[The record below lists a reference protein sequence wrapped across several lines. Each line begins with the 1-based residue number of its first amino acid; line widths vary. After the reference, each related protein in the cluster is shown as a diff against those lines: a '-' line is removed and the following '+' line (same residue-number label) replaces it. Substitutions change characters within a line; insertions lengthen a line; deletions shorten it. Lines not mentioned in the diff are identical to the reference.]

1 MFFNWPKVWSGSP
14 SPCSSTNDEANL
26 RSVSQLGHGD
36 TQRGPSSVA
45 GSDTRLQSSSS
56 NVYAKMNNPAKVHRE
71 GGLSKDESDYISVL
85 YSAVQR
91 KSGQSSA
98 GGVVSRSGH
107 YLKFFSVS
115 FL

>member
-36 TQRGPSSVA
+36 SQRGPSSVA
-45 GSDTRLQSSSS
+45 GSDTRQSSSG

-98 GGVVSRSGH
+98 GGVVSRSGL
-107 YLKFFSVS
+107 YLKNFSVFFS
-115 FL
+115 

>member
-1 MFFNWPKVWSGSP
+1 M
-14 SPCSSTNDEANL
+14 
-26 RSVSQLGHGD
+26 
-36 TQRGPSSVA
+36 A
-45 GSDTRLQSSSS
+45 GSDTRQSSSS

-107 YLKFFSVS
+107 YLIFFC
-115 FL
+115 FLFVKKKSWICLDVKS